1 MTHPFLKQVLNSTV
15 VKIILIRYSSDG
27 LLSKKE
33 IGDIRVRGYKMVS
46 IQTLPQKKY
55 KSDNKRNNRSDKLEE
70 YLFIF
75 QKE

>member
-1 MTHPFLKQVLNSTV
+1 LTHPFLKQVLNSTV